1 MDTKRIEFQQ
11 GKDLLNKCW
20 VMDQKVVHALVIII
34 PIKSPYVLQNRPLV
48 GDVRKELESIAGK
61 EIGIHRLKWI

>member
-1 MDTKRIEFQQ
+1 M
-11 GKDLLNKCW
+11 
-20 VMDQKVVHALVIII
+20 HALIII
-34 PIKSPYVLQNRPLV
+34 AIKSSYVLQNRPLV